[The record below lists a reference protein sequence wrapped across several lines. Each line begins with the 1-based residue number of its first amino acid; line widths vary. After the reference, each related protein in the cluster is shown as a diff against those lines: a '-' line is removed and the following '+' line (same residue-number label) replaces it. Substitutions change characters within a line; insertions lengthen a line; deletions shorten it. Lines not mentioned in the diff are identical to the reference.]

1 MIGSEF
7 EYPASGIQLKAM
19 FLACGYG
26 VAQGALVPLSFR
38 RADRTTVAYVRGD
51 YSQWQLRDFDCL
63 RDTLGIN
70 VVRITSLSSPTACRT
85 IFRSITAGRGR
96 T

>member
-1 MIGSEF
+1 
-7 EYPASGIQLKAM
+7 M

-26 VAQGALVPLSFR
+26 VTQGTLVPPGYR

-51 YSQWQLRDFDCL
+51 YSQWQLRDLDCL

-85 IFRSITAGRGR
+85 IFRSTTASRGR